1 MYQFWWQNLLNLK
14 ENSAI
19 SCKLFT
25 FINVKSSYVNF
36 YSRLILTFPAIVNV
50 IMFRLMSVK
59 IAEKLGMV
67 PKLPD
72 DIGRFSIKYILIYV
86 CIFWKKNLSCKMAIM
101 TLFLFYSIKFFVSEL
116 KILRIVFTSWNCQP
130 WICSPTSSSC
140 NRSCS

>member
-19 SCKLFT
+19 SCKLFKLFT
-25 FINVKSSYVNF
+25 FINVKSCYVNF
-36 YSRLILTFPAIVNV
+36 YSRPRRFPKLL
-50 IMFRLMSVK
+50 MLRLMSVK